1 MEITMSA
8 AAAGVSERQR
18 WMGILARATT
28 ADLERAWRSL
38 PDKPA
43 YEFLRRP
50 EVGLVVLR
58 ARTGGTGSQFNL
70 GEASVARC
78 VVRTESKIVGC
89 GYVMGRDE
97 RHAELAA
104 LFDAML
110 QDEQSGDR
118 LKQFV
123 VAPLEAAQLQ
133 ERQASA
139 RKSADTRVNFFTM
152 VRGMS

>member
-1 MEITMSA
+1 MPQATAGMSD
-8 AAAGVSERQR
+8 RQH
-18 WMGILARATT
+18 WMGILARARP
-28 ADLERAWRSL
+28 ADLEGAWRAL

-43 YEFLRRP
+43 YEFLRHP

-58 ARTGGTGSQFNL
+58 ARAGGTGSQFNL
-70 GEASVARC
+70 GELSVARC
-78 VVRTESKIVGC
+78 VVRTDSKIVGC

-110 QDEQSGDR
+110 QDERSGDR
-118 LKQFV
+118 LKQSV
-123 VAPLEAAQLQ
+123 VAPLEAAQVQ
-133 ERQASA
+133 ERQARA